1 MSEAFTIG
9 VEEEYFVTNPKTRN
23 TLRRMP
29 PRMMARCRELLGDRV
44 THEML
49 QSQIEIATPVCH
61 SLAEAR
67 AELERLR
74 LGVVQAAKEHGLAI
88 VAAGTHPMAEWQ
100 EQRHTDK
107 PRYDQIMDDL
117 GMLGHRN
124 LVCGL
129 HVHVE
134 LPDPESRIDVM
145 TRMMPFLPILL
156 ALSTSSPFWRKQR
169 TGLMGYRLAH
179 YDELP
184 RTGLPPLF
192 GGQDYERYVETL
204 VQAGIIPD
212 SSYVWWAI
220 RPSKRFPT
228 LELRVADCCTYLD
241 DAVAIAAL
249 YRCLA
254 RALWRRPDL
263 NADATAVTALI
274 ANENKWRA
282 QRYGIEG
289 GFVDENERRLIPFS
303 QAFGNLL
310 SLIAEDVAHFGC
322 EAEIDGARRILA
334 RGTSANRQL
343 AVYTEARQRGE
354 TRLQAVHAV
363 VDWLIAT
370 TRAPKSTTS
379 APVYAQAS

>member
-29 PRMMARCRELLGDRV
+29 PRMMARCRALLGDRV

-49 QSQIEIATPVCH
+49 QSQIEIATPVCQDI
-61 SLAEAR
+61 AQAR
-67 AELERLR
+67 AELTRLR
-74 LGVVQAAKEHGLAI
+74 QGMVQAAEEHGLAI
-88 VAAGTHPMAEWQ
+88 VAAGTHPMAEWS

-124 LVCGL
+124 MVCGL

-134 LPDPESRIDVM
+134 LPDPDKRIDIM

-156 ALSTSSPFWRKQR
+156 ELSTSSPFWRKQR

-192 GGQDYERYVETL
+192 RDTRDYERYVETL
-204 VQAGIIPD
+204 VQAKVIPD

-228 LELRVADCCTYLD
+228 LELRVADSCTYLED
-241 DAVAIAAL
+241 TLAIAAL

-263 NADATAVTALI
+263 NAEATAITALI
-274 ANENKWRA
+274 ADENKWRA

-289 GFVDENERRLIPFS
+289 GFVDEAERRLVPFGEV
-303 QAFGNLL
+303 FGNLL
-310 SLIAEDVAHFGC
+310 SLIAEDIAHLGC
-322 EAEIDGARRILA
+322 EAEIEGARRILG
-334 RGTSANRQL
+334 RGTSAIRQL
-343 AVYTEARQRGE
+343 AVYSDARQSGAR
-354 TRLQAVHAV
+354 RLEAVHQV

-370 TRAPKSTTS
+370 TRS
-379 APVYAQAS
+379 V

>member
-9 VEEEYFVTNPKTRN
+9 IEEEYFVTNRKTRS

-29 PRMMARCRELLGDRV
+29 PRMMRRAKELLGGTV

-49 QSQIEIATPVCH
+49 QSQIEVASPICT
-61 SLAEAR
+61 SLGEAR
-67 AELERLR
+67 ETLTRLR
-74 LGVVQAAKEHGLAI
+74 QGLVQATGEYGLAI
-88 VAAGTHPMAEWQ
+88 VAAGTHPMAEWS

-134 LPDPESRIDVM
+134 LPDPARRIDVM
-145 TRMMPFLPILL
+145 TRMTPFLPYFL

-184 RTGLPPLF
+184 RTGLPPRF
-192 GGQDYERYVETL
+192 EAARDYDRYVETL
-204 VQAGIIPD
+204 IEAGVIPD
-212 SSYVWWAI
+212 ASYVWWAI

-228 LELRVADCCTYLD
+228 LELRVADACTHLED
-241 DAVAIAAL
+241 TLALAAL

-254 RALWRRPDL
+254 RALWRQPDL
-263 NADATAVTALI
+263 NADMTTVGALI
-274 ANENKWRA
+274 ATENKWRA

-289 GFVDENERRLIPFS
+289 GFVDERERRLVPFRD
-303 QAFGNLL
+303 ALENLL
-310 SLIAEDVAHFGC
+310 SLVAEDAAHFGC
-322 EAEIDGARRILA
+322 EAEVKGIRTILE
-334 RGTSANRQL
+334 RGTSATRQL
-343 AVYTEARQRGE
+343 RVYSEARQRGAK
-354 TRLQAVHAV
+354 RLAAIREV
-363 VDWLIAT
+363 VDWLIGT
-370 TRAPKSTTS
+370 TA
-379 APVYAQAS
+379 AV